1 MPFSEK
7 RFEQQ
12 PPSAFGRRAV
22 VCSYGIRQKR
32 SQSVR
37 RTRRKAWHR
46 GRVPRRSLIVHY
58 PEKEFFVSCIACASG
73 SAQING
79 MVRANLITVAL
90 PALKA
95 ERRDI
100 IREPVHGKYIAVLHV
115 IAIGIM
121 PADQEFIRSVT
132 VQIQKRKRDFLQQG
146 GGILP

>member
-1 MPFSEK
+1 MFIWDQAEAISVS
-7 RFEQQ
+7 
-12 PPSAFGRRAV
+12 SAYSLKGVASRE
-22 VCSYGIRQKR
+22 G
-32 SQSVR
+32 
-37 RTRRKAWHR
+37 
-46 GRVPRRSLIVHY
+46 PRRPLIVHY

-121 PADQEFIRSVT
+121 PAEQEFIRSVT

>member
-1 MPFSEK
+1 MTPGHWPEGGCLFIWDQAEAISVS
-7 RFEQQ
+7 
-12 PPSAFGRRAV
+12 SAYSLTGVASREGSQEGPV
-22 VCSYGIRQKR
+22 NR
-32 SQSVR
+32 SS
-37 RTRRKAWHR
+37 
-46 GRVPRRSLIVHY
+46 IVHY
-58 PEKEFFVSCIACASG
+58 PEMEFLVSCIACASG

-95 ERRDI
+95 ERREI

-121 PADQEFIRSVT
+121 PAEQEFIRSVT